1 MADSSISSPSLSA
14 SDESSELDAGCYSS
28 STTTAPPSL
37 PDTADF
43 SRSASDASSFSDH
56 SGPFGAAAVSKLI
69 AGRGSPAGA
78 GASLRRLSMK
88 PRADVLDRRS
98 ATAADV
104 DELELVKE
112 RFSKLLLGEDMS
124 GGGKGVCAAVAISNA
139 ITNLYATVFG
149 SCCHRLEPLPEGK
162 KAMWRRE
169 MDCLLSVCDHIVEFY
184 PSSQALPDGTRV
196 EVMATRPRSDI
207 YINLPALEKL
217 DAMLIIM
224 DGFEKAEFWYADDG
238 GARSFGSTAT
248 TTTSSSASPSPAS
261 SFRRSSAALHRKNE
275 DKWWVPVPCVPDGGL
290 SAAARKELR
299 RRRDCASQIHKAAV
313 AINSDVLGDMEVP
326 ESFMALLP
334 KSGKASV
341 GDAVYRAMMG
351 GGGGKFSPD
360 HLLDCV
366 DVSSEHEALALAD
379 RVEAAMYVWR
389 RKASASLAHGGRW
402 VQWSKVKE
410 LAADDGGDGGK
421 NMTLASR
428 AESLLLCIK
437 HRFPGLSQTTLDTSK
452 IQFNK
457 DVGQAILESY
467 SRVLE
472 SLAFSIVSW
481 IDDVLFADKSVRK
494 Q

>member
-217 DAMLIIM
+217 DAMLIVRLENPQFSMARSIQSFFLLIVRPNADQDVCIYVCAGDHGRVREGGVLVRGRRRGEVVRL
-224 DGFEKAEFWYADDG
+224 DGDDHHIVVGVSVAGFVVPALFG
-238 GARSFGSTAT
+238 GAPPEERGQVVGTGPLRAG
-248 TTTSSSASPSPAS
+248 
-261 SFRRSSAALHRKNE
+261 RRAVRCGAQ
-275 DKWWVPVPCVPDGGL
+275 G
-290 SAAARKELR
+290 AAAAAGLR
-299 RRRDCASQIHKAAV
+299 Q
-313 AINSDVLGDMEVP
+313 
-326 ESFMALLP
+326 
-334 KSGKASV
+334 
-341 GDAVYRAMMG
+341 
-351 GGGGKFSPD
+351 PD
-360 HLLDCV
+360 
-366 DVSSEHEALALAD
+366 
-379 RVEAAMYVWR
+379 
-389 RKASASLAHGGRW
+389 
-402 VQWSKVKE
+402 
-410 LAADDGGDGGK
+410 
-421 NMTLASR
+421 
-428 AESLLLCIK
+428 
-437 HRFPGLSQTTLDTSK
+437 P
-452 IQFNK
+452 
-457 DVGQAILESY
+457 
-467 SRVLE
+467 
-472 SLAFSIVSW
+472 
-481 IDDVLFADKSVRK
+481 
-494 Q
+494 